1 MEFIFG
7 IPCTVFFGEGKAKN
21 TGEIV
26 GSIGAKKVFC
36 VYDQGVAKVA
46 AGVVN
51 SLKEA
56 GMSVIEF
63 DGVVPNPP
71 DYLVEEAAQKCREAG
86 VDAIVAIGGG
96 SPIDVAKAIN
106 VLLTNPSPIHQYD
119 GLNKVTIPTKPLIAI
134 PTTAGT
140 GSEVT
145 TFAIVTDTS
154 RHKKMI
160 IAGQFMGANIAI
172 VDPELTVG
180 MPPAITAST
189 GMDALT
195 HAIEAYVS
203 ILRQI
208 PADVNALKAIELI
221 SSSIEEATANGSNIA
236 ARSNMILGSTMAGFA
251 FTNAVLGLVHG
262 IAHPLSVR
270 CGLPHGVA
278 NAILLPYV
286 MEFNASVVPER
297 TVDIG
302 KAMGLKLDGL
312 SQEAAI
318 KKTIDRVF
326 ELNKKIKIPTLK
338 EVNVKKEQFE
348 QLADDTLRDTAE
360 GGAGMFNPRP
370 ASKEEIIA
378 LLEKAF

>member
-1 MEFIFG
+1 MEFVYG
-7 IPCTVFFGEGKAKN
+7 IPCTVFFGEGKAKEV
-21 TGEIV
+21 GGIV
-26 GSIGAKKVFC
+26 GGMGVKKVFC
-36 VYDQGVAKVA
+36 VYDKGIAKVA
-46 AGVVN
+46 AGIVN
-51 SLKEA
+51 SLKAA
-56 GMSVIEF
+56 GMEVIEY
-63 DGVVPNPP
+63 DAVVPNPP
-71 DYLVEEAAQKCREAG
+71 DTLVEEAAQKCREAG

-96 SPIDVAKAIN
+96 SPIDAAKAIN

-119 GLNKVTIPTKPLIAI
+119 GLNKVKNPTKPLIAI

-145 TFAIVTDTS
+145 TFAIVTDTT

-180 MPPAITAST
+180 MPPAITAAT

-221 SSSIEEATANGSNIA
+221 SGSIETATADGSNIA

-286 MEFNASVVPER
+286 MDFNASTVPER

-302 KAMGLKLDGL
+302 KAMGLKLEGL
-312 SQEAAI
+312 SQEEAI
-318 KKTIDRVF
+318 KKTIAKVR
-326 ELNKKIKIPTLK
+326 ELNKNIKIPTLK
-338 EVNVKKEQFE
+338 DVGVEKTQFE
-348 QLADDTLRDTAE
+348 QLADDTLRDGAE
-360 GGAGMFNPRP
+360 GGASMFNPRQ
-370 ASKEEIIA
+370 ATKKEILAI
-378 LLEKAF
+378 LEAAF